1 MYMLYNSIFRS
12 FDFYQEVFEKFE
24 FNKKMT
30 VMVCYIYF
38 LLHTIK

>member
-1 MYMLYNSIFRS
+1 MSMYNWIFRS
-12 FDFYQEVFEKFE
+12 FDFYQGVFETFE
-24 FNKKMT
+24 FDKKMT